1 MHMLIRF
8 LWLWLRRNSLPRAS
22 VGETTEISMR
32 VLPVDL
38 DFLLHMNNGVY
49 FSFLDFGRMDMIFRN
64 GVYNLSRK
72 KGWYS
77 VVALETMKFKKS
89 LELWQKFTIRTR
101 IIGYDEKYFFIRQQF
116 IRKDVV
122 MAEGLIRIRF
132 LRLKGGGVPTSE
144 IIEAMGAGIEIEQGN
159 LSADW
164 AQFEKT
170 YL

>member
-32 VLPVDL
+32 VLPIDL

-64 GVYNLSRK
+64 GVYALSRQR
-72 KGWYS
+72 GWYS

-89 LELWQKFTIRTR
+89 LELWQKFTIRTK
-101 IIGYDEKYFFIRQQF
+101 IIGYDDKYFFIRQQF
-116 IRKDVV
+116 IRKDVI

-132 LRLKGGGVPTSE
+132 LKLTGGGVPTSE
-144 IIEAMGAGIEIEQGN
+144 ILEAMDSSIQNEAGN
-159 LSADW
+159 LSSDW